1 MKVKVRYFTTLRELA
16 GVREEELEMRSGS
29 FLAALIGNVVS
40 KYGEVAFNYL
50 YVKKT
55 GKIDPSIQFLI
66 NGINARDIR
75 GLETELKAK
84 DVVAIIPPVGG
95 G

>member
-1 MKVKVRYFTTLRELA
+1 
-16 GVREEELEMRSGS
+16 MRSGS
-29 FLAALIGNVVS
+29 FLGELIENVVS
-40 KYGEVAFNYL
+40 KYGEEAFKYL
-50 YVKKT
+50 YVKKK
-55 GKIDPSIQFLI
+55 GKIDPSLQFLI

-75 GLETELKAK
+75 GLETELKGE

>member
-1 MKVKVRYFTTLRELA
+1 
-16 GVREEELEMRSGS
+16 MRSGS
-29 FLAALIGNVVS
+29 LLAELIENVVS
-40 KYGEVAFNYL
+40 KYGEEALKYL

-55 GKIDPSIQFLI
+55 GEIDPSLQFLI
-66 NGINARDIR
+66 NGVNARNLF
-75 GLETELKAK
+75 GLETELKTE